1 MLIVYLINDAIGI
14 IFLHYK
20 TANKIKMKKMRKNV
34 KLAKRKIITNK
45 MI

>member
-14 IFLHYK
+14 ILLYYK
-20 TANKIKMKKMRKNV
+20 TANKNKRKKMRKNL